1 MNRAERRQR
10 IKEYAKD
17 PNSEKCPL
25 CNKKSLFVT
34 IPKEDYLCDVRCELC
49 GGIVL
54 KDCRYLVPMVYV
66 SPKVIK
72 EEAEQKLVNYGSSKN
87 DVERKKEGVE

>member
-10 IKEYAKD
+10 MKEYAKD
-17 PNSEKCPL
+17 RNAEKCPL

-34 IPKEDYLCDVRCELC
+34 IPAEDYLCDVRCELC

-66 SPKVIK
+66 SLKGIK
-72 EEAEQKLVNYGSSKN
+72 ETEQKLVNYESTKN
-87 DVERKKEGVE
+87 DVERKEDEGK